1 MAALLKPIKVKRV
14 SDQAFEQIRDLIFR
28 GQLKPGEQIMPEREL
43 AQALGVSRPTVR
55 EAIKQLVTM
64 GLLEHRQGQ
73 GTYVRSIDDQR
84 GLNPLAAMI
93 EGHNP
98 TLEELLEVRMGLEGQ
113 SVTLAAQRATAED
126 LQVLEKALSHMLEEN
141 RAGRLGIDEDVSFH
155 MAIAFA
161 TKNTVQVHI
170 MKTFYDLLHYGIK
183 ENLHYLYEDPA
194 NLRSSGSSIPRS
206 FRASRTMIPEA
217 AYAAMKRHITFV
229 LHFFQ
234 ERQSS
239 LAPAGK
245 LPEAGETGR
254 HPSRIDG
261 TGPSGRRMIRPPGQ
275 KDLVLDFK
283 LVLPV
288 DNRPRSRYYLY
299 EV

>member
-28 GQLKPGEQIMPEREL
+28 GQLKPGEQIMPERDL

-73 GTYVRSIDDQR
+73 GTYVRSIQDQR

-93 EGHNP
+93 EGHSP

-113 SVTLAAQRATAED
+113 AVILAAQRATAED
-126 LQVLEKALSHMLEEN
+126 FQILEKALTHMLEEN

-194 NLRSSGSSIPRS
+194 NLIIIGQQHTEI
-206 FRASRTMIPEA
+206 FQGIKAHDPEA
-217 AYAAMKRHITFV
+217 AYTAMKRHITFV
-229 LHFFQ
+229 LNFFQ
-234 ERQSS
+234 ERQTQS
-239 LAPAGK
+239 P
-245 LPEAGETGR
+245 LPERVALGR
-254 HPSRIDG
+254 ES
-261 TGPSGRRMIRPPGQ
+261 
-275 KDLVLDFK
+275 
-283 LVLPV
+283 
-288 DNRPRSRYYLY
+288 N
-299 EV
+299 

>member
-1 MAALLKPIKVKRV
+1 MTALLKPIKVKRV
-14 SDQAFEQIRDLIFR
+14 SDQAYEQIRDLIFR

-73 GTYVRSIDDQR
+73 GTFVRSVSEQR
-84 GLNPLAAMI
+84 ELNPLAAMI
-93 EGHNP
+93 EGHSP

-113 SVTLAAQRATAED
+113 SVSLAAQRATPED
-126 LQVLEKALSHMLEEN
+126 LHVLEKALHQMLEEN
-141 RAGRLGIDEDVSFH
+141 RAGRLGIEADVSFH

-194 NLRSSGSSIPRS
+194 NLD
-206 FRASRTMIPEA
+206 MIGQQHTEIFTAIKDHDPEA

-229 LHFFQ
+229 LYFFQ
-234 ERQSS
+234 ERQTQN
-239 LAPAGK
+239 P
-245 LPEAGETGR
+245 LPESVAAGR
-254 HPSRIDG
+254 A
-261 TGPSGRRMIRPPGQ
+261 Q
-275 KDLVLDFK
+275 
-283 LVLPV
+283 
-288 DNRPRSRYYLY
+288 N
-299 EV
+299 

>member
-14 SDQAFEQIRDLIFR
+14 SDQAYEQIRDLIFR

-73 GTYVRSIDDQR
+73 GTYVCSIHDQR

-113 SVTLAAQRATAED
+113 SVSLAAQRATPED
-126 LQVLEKALSHMLEEN
+126 LQVLEKALTHMLEEN
-141 RAGRLGIDEDVSFH
+141 RAGRLGIEEDVSFH
-155 MAIAFA
+155 MAIAYA

-194 NLRSSGSSIPRS
+194 NLLIIGRQHTEIFQGIKDHD
-206 FRASRTMIPEA
+206 PEA
-217 AYAAMKRHITFV
+217 AYAAMIRHITFV

-234 ERQSS
+234 ERQTQN
-239 LAPAGK
+239 P
-245 LPEAGETGR
+245 LPESAAVGR
-254 HPSRIDG
+254 ES
-261 TGPSGRRMIRPPGQ
+261 
-275 KDLVLDFK
+275 
-283 LVLPV
+283 
-288 DNRPRSRYYLY
+288 N
-299 EV
+299 